1 MIYNKGVFYYMH
13 FLMITMIKAMTK
25 EKKGRKQKRF
35 FYHFFSFF
43 ALAIAIAVILIV
55 RGEDVD
61 FN

>member
-1 MIYNKGVFYYMH
+1 MH
-13 FLMITMIKAMTK
+13 FLMMTMVKAMIE

-35 FYHFFSFF
+35 FYQFFSFF

-55 RGEDVD
+55 RGEDID